1 MIFMGNDFSM
11 EQKVLN
17 EEQMREFIEQE
28 VRKALVNEG
37 LDENMTNEGFLDWL
51 GKIIGRGD
59 GQNGN
64 TNWLGILDKLPGFSW
79 ETLIGAVLGRVAVAP
94 ILIKLLTSIGIP
106 ADGAF
111 GKFVINTAVTTGGA
125 YLGDWIDKNHNLI
138 GGSNGPDTSTSVGGG
153 AGFSGGGTGGGGR

>member
-1 MIFMGNDFSM
+1 MTFSM
-11 EQKVLN
+11 AQKVLN

-37 LDENMTNEGFLDWL
+37 LDENMTDEGLLDWIK
-51 GKIIGRGD
+51 KIIGLG
-59 GQNGN
+59 GEQGGN
-64 TNWLGILDKLPGFSW
+64 INWLSILEKLPGFSW
-79 ETLIGAVLGRVAVAP
+79 ETLIGAVLGRVAIAP
-94 ILIKLLTSIGIP
+94 ILVKLLTSLGIP

-111 GKFVINTAVTTGGA
+111 GKFIINTAVTAGGA

-153 AGFSGGGTGGGGR
+153 AGYSGGGTGGGGR